1 MCGSD
6 TMTQTDI
13 DRGIVNVVIGFA
25 PLKPA
30 ALMLRGAE
38 AKTTL
43 SPGAGNRCREPGA
56 WPSAG
61 RFDPDQYATRRAD
74 VKRSRFVLSR
84 SIRRRTRIQRGA
96 RYQGR

>member
-38 AKTTL
+38 AKTRS
-43 SPGAGNRCREPGA
+43 SPGLAVAAESRGMAKCREN
-56 WPSAG
+56 
-61 RFDPDQYATRRAD
+61 
-74 VKRSRFVLSR
+74 
-84 SIRRRTRIQRGA
+84 
-96 RYQGR
+96 

>member
-30 ALMLRGAE
+30 E
-38 AKTTL
+38 
-43 SPGAGNRCREPGA
+43 
-56 WPSAG
+56 
-61 RFDPDQYATRRAD
+61 
-74 VKRSRFVLSR
+74 FV
-84 SIRRRTRIQRGA
+84 IVRIQQCMGPDRNS
-96 RYQGR
+96 